1 MERKAFLGKLG
12 KRGKKKE
19 KRKPAVAPLNLKT

>member
-19 KRKPAVAPLNLKT
+19 KKRESLLLLLWI